1 MAYSPEQIE
10 SIFKIIIEQI
20 KEGRSLTSVLKDDSL
35 GVKMPAD
42 NTFDK
47 WCDEDE
53 AKMTE
58 YTHAREKRAEKI
70 FEEILEIADKQD
82 ADVITNADGEDV
94 VNHNV
99 IQRSRLQIDARKWM
113 LGKMQPKKYGDSIDV
128 TSGGDKLQ
136 SAPTAIR
143 IDIVKPN
150 EE

>member
-1 MAYSPEQIE
+1 MAYKPEEINK
-10 SIFKIIIEQI
+10 IFQIIIEQI
-20 KEGRSLTSVLKDDSL
+20 KEGRSLTSVLSDNSL

-58 YTHAREKRAEKI
+58 YTRAREKRAEKI
-70 FEEILEIADKQD
+70 FEEILVIADKQD
-82 ADVITNADGEDV
+82 ADVIQNADGEDV

-113 LGKMQPKKYGDSIDV
+113 LGKMQPKKYGDSLDV
-128 TSGGDKLQ
+128 TSGGDKIQ
-136 SAPTAIR
+136 SAPSAIR

-150 EE
+150 DD